1 MRISYRNLK
10 VYCLIPMVSYLL
22 MIMHITNSAHHGYA
36 GNHFLSSNPTS
47 FTFVYEE
54 AQVRHNQKYGIVQPS
69 VSTWASTIVLLMQ
82 SPKRVLPSIRIDDIL
97 DSIPGLGIIW
107 FLQNEMDWA
116 ARENSVT

>member
-1 MRISYRNLK
+1 MD
-10 VYCLIPMVSYLL
+10 
-22 MIMHITNSAHHGYA
+22 T

-69 VSTWASTIVLLMQ
+69 VSTWASTIVLVPKQDNSIRFCVKRLMQ

-116 ARENSVT
+116 VQEKIQLHEFI